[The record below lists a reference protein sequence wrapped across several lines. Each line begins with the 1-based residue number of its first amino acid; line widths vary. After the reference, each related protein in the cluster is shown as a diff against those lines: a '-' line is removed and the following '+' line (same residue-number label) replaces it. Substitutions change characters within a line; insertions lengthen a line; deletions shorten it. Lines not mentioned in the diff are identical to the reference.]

1 VEQHNVEDCAR
12 GFGGGRLIASED
24 GDKHSGP
31 QWLRWNKR
39 LQAIAQDGLTYT
51 KDDYDLGRYEQLR
64 ELAAEMLAAH
74 STGTLE
80 QASDLLALERGPAT
94 PKVDVRA
101 AVFRKGR
108 ILLVKEPGDEGWSLP
123 GGWADVGESPSEAAA
138 RETLEESGYRVRP
151 VRLLAAYTSTSWCSC
166 ARFWMSPRHP
176 TSIPTE
182 RNSSAS
188 RSSPSFLSPVSSRPR
203 SNGSSSTTVTRTS
216 PLTST
221 SARTVNPWARAGSPF
236 VLSYPAG
243 R

>member
-151 VRLLAAYTSTSWCSC
+151 VRLLAAYDRDRHGHPPIPYHVYKLVFLCEILDEPPSSDVDTDEAQFFGEQELPELSVSRVIP
-166 ARFWMSPRHP
+166 AQIERFFEHHRNPNLP
-176 TSIPTE
+176 TD
-182 RNSSAS
+182 
-188 RSSPSFLSPVSSRPR
+188 FD
-203 SNGSSSTTVTRTS
+203 
-216 PLTST
+216 
-221 SARTVNPWARAGSPF
+221 
-236 VLSYPAG
+236 
-243 R
+243 

>member
-151 VRLLAAYTSTSWCSC
+151 VRLLAAYDRDRHGHPPIPYHVYKLVFLCEILDEVPSSNVDTDEV
-166 ARFWMSPRHP
+166 RFF
-176 TSIPTE
+176 TE
-182 RNSSAS
+182 KELPKLSVS
-188 RSSPSFLSPVSSRPR
+188 R
-203 SNGSSSTTVTRTS
+203 VTRLQVSRFFEQHRDPGLPTD
-216 PLTST
+216 
-221 SARTVNPWARAGSPF
+221 F
-236 VLSYPAG
+236 D
-243 R
+243 

>member
-151 VRLLAAYTSTSWCSC
+151 VRLLAAYDRDRHGHPPIPYHVYKLVFLCEILDEPPSSDVDTDGGQFFGEQELPELSVSRVIP
-166 ARFWMSPRHP
+166 AQIERFFEHHRNPNLP
-176 TSIPTE
+176 TD
-182 RNSSAS
+182 
-188 RSSPSFLSPVSSRPR
+188 FD
-203 SNGSSSTTVTRTS
+203 
-216 PLTST
+216 
-221 SARTVNPWARAGSPF
+221 
-236 VLSYPAG
+236 
-243 R
+243 